1 MRLSR
6 RHQDL
11 QSCSLNSPI
20 NSLSSASTIST
31 QRVQKLANRHPS
43 RKEPRAKI
51 ACASYDGVNETMP
64 VSDNPK
70 LVQRVE
76 GWRQFGGCARTDT
89 ARQSGYRDPLWAPAL
104 RRGRVQ
110 NILHREWSDELYFAI
125 ECRWLHHVHLH
136 SLNAG
141 LEKRARQPR
150 GRCLDRPL
158 FAELFACRAR

>member
-1 MRLSR
+1 MTESTRLF
-6 RHQDL
+6 L
-11 QSCSLNSPI
+11 CPITPSLYN
-20 NSLSSASTIST
+20 AW
-31 QRVQKLANRHPS
+31 KAG
-43 RKEPRAKI
+43 
-51 ACASYDGVNETMP
+51 DGSGVARELIQLVNQAIEI
-64 VSDNPK
+64 
-70 LVQRVE
+70 RF
-76 GWRQFGGCARTDT
+76 GRQPFGED
-89 ARQSGYRDPLWAPAL
+89 
-104 RRGRVQ
+104 RVQ